1 MAAFWLGDVL
11 NLRLQESRTTTRERR
26 AASQTVPDPAQELHT
41 VALAVLLRAL
51 DYRATLGSGDRRLYP
66 SYSRSRTSSVY

>member
-26 AASQTVPDPAQELHT
+26 AASQTVPDPAQKLSAHAQAPAMLC
-41 VALAVLLRAL
+41 VR
-51 DYRATLGSGDRRLYP
+51 TLFTEP
-66 SYSRSRTSSVY
+66 P